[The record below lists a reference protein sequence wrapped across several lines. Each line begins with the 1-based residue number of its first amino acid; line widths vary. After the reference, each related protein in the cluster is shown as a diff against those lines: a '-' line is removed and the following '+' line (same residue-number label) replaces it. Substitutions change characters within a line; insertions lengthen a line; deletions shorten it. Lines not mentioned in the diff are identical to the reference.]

1 MLDKLEAYLSGLNV
15 SEDSKRKIRHDV
27 KDFMKMLGEQEITAP
42 GFADI
47 ETYQQKLK
55 AENKSDGTIR
65 DSVSRVKKFLAYAY
79 ASNEEASQSTLH
91 EAHGVN
97 VPAVSEAISISNSGQ
112 RKDRR
117 FSLLLS
123 ASMYEALEWLSQY
136 DRCSVASV
144 IVKACTEYTA
154 KRKGDIDYIAEQM
167 TLLKRSLEQ
176 RKAERF

>member
-42 GFADI
+42 GSADI

-65 DSVSRVKKFLAYAY
+65 DAVSRVKKFLAYA
-79 ASNEEASQSTLH
+79 SNEEASESTLH

-97 VPAVSEAISISNSGQ
+97 VPAVSEADSTSNSGQ
-112 RKDRR
+112 HKDRR

-136 DRCSVASV
+136 DKCSVASV
-144 IVKACTEYTA
+144 IVKACAEYTA

-167 TLLKRSLEQ
+167 TLFYRSLEQ
-176 RKAERF
+176 RKAERY

>member
-15 SEDSKRKIRHDV
+15 SEDAKRKIRHDV
-27 KDFMKMLGEQEITAP
+27 KDFISLLGEQEITVP
-42 GFADI
+42 GSADI

-97 VPAVSEAISISNSGQ
+97 VPAVSFEQ
-112 RKDRR
+112 
-117 FSLLLS
+117 
-123 ASMYEALEWLSQY
+123 W
-136 DRCSVASV
+136 
-144 IVKACTEYTA
+144 TA
-154 KRKGDIDYIAEQM
+154 QG
-167 TLLKRSLEQ
+167 
-176 RKAERF
+176 

>member
-1 MLDKLEAYLSGLNV
+1 MLDKLEAYLSSLNA

-27 KDFMKMLGEQEITAP
+27 KNFMSVLGGQEITAS
-42 GFADI
+42 GSADI

-65 DSVSRVKKFLAYAY
+65 DSISRVKKFLAYA
-79 ASNEEASQSTLH
+79 SNEEVPSSPVH
-91 EAHGVN
+91 EAHELS
-97 VPAVSEAISISNSGQ
+97 VPAVTDRHSTSTSGQ
-112 RKDRR
+112 HKDRR

-154 KRKGDIDYIAEQM
+154 KRKEDIDYIAEQM
-167 TLLKRSLEQ
+167 TLLNRSLEQ
-176 RKAERF
+176 RKAERY